1 MSVTIRRSG
10 TIVVDTFAIAKAA
23 ATAAIGQIISRMED
37 GKGLNDKKMRKYSS
51 GYLAELRRR
60 KEDLKVDH
68 RRTGLMLSQIKVMSL
83 EQSGWNTE
91 GDVVRVKVT
100 IGVGS
105 AKDRNLIASYNQLLR
120 PWFGVSRNDA
130 KAINKTVT
138 QVRNALK
145 RKATTTMRRL

>member
-10 TIVVDTFAIAKAA
+10 TIVVDTVAIAKAA

-37 GKGLNDKKMRKYSS
+37 GIGLNDTKMRGYSL

-60 KEDLKVDH
+60 KEDLRADH
-68 RRTGLMLSQIKVMSL
+68 RRTGLMLSQIKVMSF
-83 EQSGWNTE
+83 ENFANAA